1 MPVNAYAARGGEC
14 PLGRFSFLDRSW
26 HRGIRDV
33 SRGEIS
39 PEALAFSKLTP
50 ESTLSLDAGPRRI
63 STCRGLR
70 LGPTDRL
77 LQRLPAG
84 GGLPGAFPP
93 FVLARCT
100 IRGFFSGV
108 LTVRVRRLRHVW
120 RPC

>member
-1 MPVNAYAARGGEC
+1 MNAYAARGGKC
-14 PLGRFSFLDRSW
+14 PPGRFAFVDRSW

-33 SRGEIS
+33 SQGETS

-50 ESTLSLDAGPRRI
+50 ESTLSLDAGPRCI

-84 GGLPGAFPP
+84 SWLPGAFPP
-93 FVLARCT
+93 FVLACCT
-100 IRGFFSGV
+100 IRGVFSGV
-108 LTVRVRRLRHVW
+108 LTVSVRRLRHVW